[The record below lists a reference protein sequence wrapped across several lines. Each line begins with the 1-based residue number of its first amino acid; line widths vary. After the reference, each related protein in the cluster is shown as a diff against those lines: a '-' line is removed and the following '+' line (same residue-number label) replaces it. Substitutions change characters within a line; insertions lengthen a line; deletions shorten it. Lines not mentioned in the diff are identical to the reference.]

1 MTVKPK
7 LSTPARVQIHV
18 DPGVDVRHFR
28 RNNRK
33 NASHQHLGL
42 HGPGEHRAEEE
53 ETKMTMM
60 MSLMIWPPSMSRQ
73 VVWRLRDRDRYPPDT
88 LNYENMKG

>member
-1 MTVKPK
+1 MIAPRYNCEFFSVTVKRK

-42 HGPGEHRAEEE
+42 HGPGEHRAEEG
-53 ETKMTMM
+53 ETK
-60 MSLMIWPPSMSRQ
+60 SNGR
-73 VVWRLRDRDRYPPDT
+73 R
-88 LNYENMKG
+88 